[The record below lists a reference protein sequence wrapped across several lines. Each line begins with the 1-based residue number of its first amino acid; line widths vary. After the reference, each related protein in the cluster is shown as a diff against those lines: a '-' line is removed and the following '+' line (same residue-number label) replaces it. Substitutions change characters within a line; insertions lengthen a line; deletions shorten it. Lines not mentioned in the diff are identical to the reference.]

1 MKNEKTSKNNDII
14 NLKKDSKTINYKYY
28 IIPLFIFI
36 ILNLTVVFHIGRY
49 NNKNISK
56 IEKENHVLLSQKE
69 EKTNEISEEFKQ
81 SLRNILNEK
90 EMIENE
96 LMSKHTTFRIG
107 GPAKLFLKPS
117 TIEQIVQIIKLCKKY
132 GVHYFILGNGS
143 NLLVSDEG
151 YKGVVLY
158 IHQSNFGSF
167 EYTKDDETHYTLK
180 VGAGML
186 MKELSIQACFL
197 SLKDLDDIVDIP
209 GTVGG
214 GVIMHAT
221 AYSQGLSKPLYKV
234 KVITPEGEI
243 LELTKEEC
251 QFRLRGSMLKDKKYL
266 VIEAIFK
273 CETGD
278 QLKIQKQMTENTR
291 KRYSN
296 QPIYFL
302 SAGCFFVYNHAK
314 HGSLLEKYRACN
326 LVSYQVG
333 DVMVYTDNISFIVN
347 MGKGTAKDV
356 MAVVNH
362 IKKTI
367 KEKYNIDL
375 DQEVISIGNFDG
387 IEYY

>member
-49 NNKNISK
+49 NNKIISK
-56 IEKENHVLLSQKE
+56 IEKKNHVLLSQKE

-158 IHQSNFGSF
+158 IHQSNFCSF
-167 EYTKDDETHYTLK
+167 EYTKDEY
-180 VGAGML
+180 
-186 MKELSIQACFL
+186 SRRWSYNACHCL
-197 SLKDLDDIVDIP
+197 
-209 GTVGG
+209 
-214 GVIMHAT
+214 
-221 AYSQGLSKPLYKV
+221 
-234 KVITPEGEI
+234 
-243 LELTKEEC
+243 
-251 QFRLRGSMLKDKKYL
+251 
-266 VIEAIFK
+266 
-273 CETGD
+273 
-278 QLKIQKQMTENTR
+278 
-291 KRYSN
+291 
-296 QPIYFL
+296 
-302 SAGCFFVYNHAK
+302 
-314 HGSLLEKYRACN
+314 
-326 LVSYQVG
+326 
-333 DVMVYTDNISFIVN
+333 
-347 MGKGTAKDV
+347 
-356 MAVVNH
+356 
-362 IKKTI
+362 
-367 KEKYNIDL
+367 
-375 DQEVISIGNFDG
+375 
-387 IEYY
+387 